1 MIGPDDKSAFATLM
15 FVCLGVG
22 IVATILYH
30 LTVKISSNESNSME
44 NEDSTD
50 SSSNTSSAL
59 RWFKEAQLY
68 QIGVIYMATRLF
80 VNLTQAYIPLYL
92 QVSLQLPAKY
102 VATVPLTMFLSG
114 FVTSFTIKKTNHLLG
129 RKITYIIGALTS
141 IAGW

>member
-1 MIGPDDKSAFATLM
+1 MIGPEDKSAFQTIM
-15 FVCLGVG
+15 EVCIGVG
-22 IVATILYH
+22 IVATIIYH
-30 LTVKISSNESNSME
+30 LTVKVSNESSFE
-44 NEDSTD
+44 NEDLTD
-50 SSSNTSSAL
+50 STSSSSSVL
-59 RWFKEAQLY
+59 KWFKEAQLY

-129 RKITYIIGALTS
+129 RKITYIIGALTGL
-141 IAGW
+141 AGW